1 VDGTAAGII
10 AAGVGGIIAAGGA
23 MALAGVGPITDM
35 DIIIPAITA
44 AITATPDGAIVGI
57 GGIADGATVAG
68 ITAGGVMAA
77 GAIIADGDIAVDGAI
92 TADITAGNASYE
104 SL

>member
-1 VDGTAAGII
+1 MDT
-10 AAGVGGIIAAGGA
+10 
-23 MALAGVGPITDM
+23 
-35 DIIIPAITA
+35 DIIIPATMA
-44 AITATPDGAIVGI
+44 AITATLDGAIVGI
-57 GGIADGATVAG
+57 GGIADGTTVAG

-92 TADITAGNASYE
+92 AADITAGNASYE